1 MGGGQI
7 QSNAPSDRSLRA
19 NVPPIGAGTF
29 PTASGIAPLTHRWP
43 STEWRH
49 RMPPTLDGFQW
60 TLLFVGAFLIGISK
74 TGLPGIGGLFV
85 ALFSLTL
92 GARPATGV
100 VLPML
105 LVGDALALLV
115 YRQHLAWK
123 NTWRLLPWTASGV
136 VIGWLAFRRL
146 DAVWSA
152 RLIGSILF
160 GMIVISLA
168 RKLKRGDPATGATP
182 GWLSALTGVVA
193 GFCTLVANA
202 AGPVMNLYLLSK
214 RLPKLEFMGTTAAF
228 FLMLNWFKVPFV
240 VELGLVSPASLKL
253 NLCLVPAVVIGAVGG
268 RWLIGRV
275 NQKAFEWSTLILTA
289 LAAARL
295 MAST

>member
-1 MGGGQI
+1 MLP
-7 QSNAPSDRSLRA
+7 A
-19 NVPPIGAGTF
+19 
-29 PTASGIAPLTHRWP
+29 
-43 STEWRH
+43 
-49 RMPPTLDGFQW
+49 LDGFQW
-60 TLLFVGAFLIGISK
+60 SLLFAGAFLVGLSK

-105 LVGDALALLV
+105 LLGDLLALMV

-123 NTWRLLPWTASGV
+123 NIWRLFPWTAAGV
-136 VIGWLAFRRL
+136 ITGWLAFRRL
-146 DAVWSA
+146 DASWSS
-152 RLIGSILF
+152 RLIGSILIA
-160 GMIVISLA
+160 MIVTSLL
-168 RKLKRGDPATGATP
+168 RKLGKGDPASASSP
-182 GWLSALTGVVA
+182 AWLSALTGIVA

-228 FLMLNWFKVPFV
+228 FLVLNWFKVPFV
-240 VELGLVSPASLKL
+240 LELGLVSSASLKL
-253 NLCLVPAVVIGAVGG
+253 NLCLVPAIVAGAIGG

-275 NQKAFEWSTLILTA
+275 NQKAFEWATLILTA

-295 MAST
+295 VMSN